1 MPGDTRFIR
10 ALPYVIAGAAA
21 SYLYYLAANFQFHA
35 RPGTLGPDVWP
46 QAILALMIV
55 VCLFEIVKIAA
66 FGARAGEVGGVL
78 EEIVEEA
85 AEQQHPADSPLST
98 PIVESHPY
106 LLVAGM
112 ALTACYVI
120 FIQRL
125 GFFIATMLYLALF
138 IVLGGYRRWGVVAAV
153 SVGGTLV
160 LLFFFM
166 KIVYVSLPIGQVPF
180 SAVTLFLMRIMGIR

>member
-21 SYLYYLAANFQFHA
+21 GYLYYLAANFQFHA
-35 RPGTLGPDVWP
+35 RPGTLGPEVWP
-46 QAILALMIV
+46 QAILALTIV
-55 VCLFEIVKIAA
+55 VCLYEIVKIAA

-78 EEIVEEA
+78 EEIVGEA
-85 AEQQHPADSPLST
+85 VGQHAADNPLST
-98 PIVESHPY
+98 PPVESHPY
-106 LLVAGM
+106 LLIAGM

-120 FIQRL
+120 FIQKL

-138 IVLGGYRRWGVVAAV
+138 IVLGGYRRWRVVAAV
-153 SVGGTLV
+153 SVAGTLL

-166 KIVYVSLPIGQVPF
+166 KIVYVSLPIGQEPF

>member
-1 MPGDTRFIR
+1 MAVDARFIR
-10 ALPYVIAGAAA
+10 ALPYVVAGVAAG
-21 SYLYYLAANFQFHA
+21 YLYYVASNFQFHV
-35 RPGTLGPDVWP
+35 RPGTLGPDFWP

-55 VCLFEIVKIAA
+55 TCLYKIVS
-66 FGARAGEVGGVL
+66 GLVARNDAKEVGGVL
-78 EEIVEEA
+78 EEIVEESA
-85 AEQQHPADSPLST
+85 GKHTAGSPLGT

-106 LLVAGM
+106 LLIAGM

-125 GFFIATMLYLALF
+125 GFFIATVLYLALF

-153 SVGGTLV
+153 SVVGTLL

-166 KIVYVSLPIGQVPF
+166 KVVYVSLPIGQEPF